1 MSSSDDQTN
10 NHVDVII
17 LMSLMKVSVYCLEIV
32 AATGITCSDEEKES
46 LKVFFSSDDDDDD
59 ITPDTSQGMTTTM
72 TIVMLMM
79 MMMNNAGR

>member
-46 LKVFFSSDDDDDD
+46 LKVFFF
-59 ITPDTSQGMTTTM
+59 I
-72 TIVMLMM
+72 
-79 MMMNNAGR
+79 

>member
-46 LKVFFSSDDDDDD
+46 LKVFFSSDGDDD
-59 ITPDTSQGMTTTM
+59 ITPDDDNDDNSD
-72 TIVMLMM
+72 
-79 MMMNNAGR
+79 ADDDDDE